1 MAISFTNVLGNH
13 EQALRIRSAKAA
25 LIAGN
30 IANADTPH
38 YKARDIDFKQALQ
51 QAQSNTAT
59 LKSTNLNHFGGQAD
73 NAASLNAKYR
83 VPTQGSFDD
92 NTVDMD
98 MEKAAFGENSMHY
111 LATLRFLTGRFQ
123 TMSRALRGE

>member
-1 MAISFTNVLGNH
+1 MAISFSNVLGNH
-13 EQALRIRSAKAA
+13 EQALHIRSAKAT

-38 YKARDIDFKQALQ
+38 YKARDIDFTQALQ
-51 QAQSNTAT
+51 QAQNNTSALKAT
-59 LKSTNLNHFGGQAD
+59 NEKHYGFQA
-73 NAASLNAKYR
+73 NNRPALEVKYR

-98 MEKAAFGENSMHY
+98 MEKAAFGENSMRY
-111 LATLRFLTGRFQ
+111 LSTLRFLTGRFQ

>member
-1 MAISFTNVLGNH
+1 MAISFTNALGNH
-13 EQALRIRSAKAA
+13 EQALHIRSAKAA

-30 IANADTPH
+30 IANADTPY

-51 QAQSNTAT
+51 QVQNNTASLKATNEKHYGFQANNTPT
-59 LKSTNLNHFGGQAD
+59 LEV
-73 NAASLNAKYR
+73 KYR
-83 VPTQGSFDD
+83 VPTQGSFDG